1 MRNKSFRFKQFEVF
15 HDKCAMKIGTD
26 GVLLGAWA
34 RVDNCKTILDVGA
47 GTGLISLMIA
57 QRNSVTDIMAI
68 EIDEI
73 ASIQASENIVRSPF
87 ENRVEVKHISF
98 QDFADTASIKFDAIV
113 SNPPYFINS
122 MLPDNMSRSNAR
134 HTNSLSLTDL
144 LSLSSGLLAKDGRLS
159 FIYPYDEIS
168 DIERFIVDSNWYVY
182 RRMDVFSTP
191 SAEVPKRVLFEVG
204 LNMPSEGVAEYDT
217 MVIEI
222 DRHVYSDKYVEL
234 TKEFYLNM

>member
-15 HDKCAMKIGTD
+15 HDKCAMKVGTD

-34 RVDNCKTILDVGA
+34 RVDNCKTILDVGS
-47 GTGLISLMIA
+47 GTGLIALMLA

-68 EIDEI
+68 EIDEV
-73 ASIQASENIVRSPF
+73 ASIQASENIARSPF
-87 ENRVEVKHISF
+87 ANRVEVRHISF
-98 QDFADTASIKFDAIV
+98 LDFADTASVKFDAIV
-113 SNPPYFINS
+113 TNPPYFINS
-122 MLPDNMSRSNAR
+122 LLPDNMSRSSAR

-144 LSLSSGLLAKDGRLS
+144 LSLSSGLLSKGGRLS

-168 DIERFIVDSNWYVY
+168 DIERFVVDSNWYVY

-191 SAEVPKRVLFEVG
+191 SAEVPKRLLFEVG
-204 LNMPSEGVAEYDT
+204 LDMPDAGVAEYDS
-217 MVIEI
+217 MVIEV

-234 TKEFYLNM
+234 TREFYLKM